1 MIPWEGEHWKL
12 ERLYLHT
19 AIPAPVIPRPLP
31 LLNFLGWEDAGG
43 LVGMAGR
50 MPVDGLN
57 QEVDV
62 AYAEEAVHSFFFRN
76 TRRREICLSE
86 RVKLVSKLQCS
97 NWTRNRFPY
106 LLSKG
111 RTDRNEGNTN

>member
-1 MIPWEGEHWKL
+1 M
-12 ERLYLHT
+12 
-19 AIPAPVIPRPLP
+19 
-31 LLNFLGWEDAGG
+31 
-43 LVGMAGR
+43 GMAGR

-111 RTDRNEGNTN
+111 RTAWNEGNTN